1 MDGLPIVPLPD
12 DVIDRVAKEVAA
24 QVRDHI
30 QQMYP
35 SAARAV
41 AWASAS
47 RSIQGVVRN
56 TMASAGRAAENGT
69 INQWL
74 HNTAV
79 ARVRVAQQHRKATE

>member
-1 MDGLPIVPLPD
+1 MDSLPIVPLPD

-35 SAARAV
+35 DAARAV
-41 AWASAS
+41 AWKSAAL
-47 RSIQGVVRN
+47 SIQGVVRN
-56 TMASAGRAAENGT
+56 TMASAGRAAESGT

-74 HNTAV
+74 RDTAV
-79 ARVRVAQQHRKATE
+79 ARVRVAAHYRKATE